1 MFGVTKQEVKPKGTT
16 ISGFTT
22 SDVKT
27 SNPQLIHDPSSI
39 YYLHPFEGPDMSLN
53 LGIKVRPGD
62 NYDVWAKQLSMVWR
76 ARTHWDLLM
85 ECYDIINGPRI
96 NQLKTKYH
104 TLRQK
109 GMYVV
114 SFYNKF
120 KAIWEE
126 LYGSKDATCGCICPA
141 AALLK
146 ERFELGKNT

>member
-1 MFGVTKQEVKPKGTT
+1 MTNTSHDSTTPPQNTPKNP
-16 ISGFTT
+16 TT

-39 YYLHPFEGPDMSLN
+39 YYLHPFEGPDMSLT
-53 LGIKVRPGD
+53 K
-62 NYDVWAKQLSMVWR
+62 Y
-76 ARTHWDLLM
+76 